1 MASQFQ
7 QETTPCVILTKD
19 SPYIEQ
25 PNKLK
30 IQLKQHQL
38 ALINKCRELENSSIS
53 SYKIDNL
60 NIKTRIGI
68 IGDVVGSGKTLSI
81 LGLIETEK
89 SIKSS
94 IPKFFSN
101 KYISYIDENKSNY
114 INYSANHKV
123 YNNTNVIV
131 VPHNIFKQWVN
142 TIETYTTLKYIGIYN
157 KKSYEKFKELLE
169 KDEINYDI
177 ILISSTKYK
186 DLSVDLYNYAFSRI
200 IIDEADS
207 IKITGYLLNNNFI
220 WYVTSTY
227 DILCNPYGKRKYS
240 NANGQLSSYYSP
252 SEGFTNYIYIR
263 GVSSALIKSSIVSS
277 FSSIDKN
284 VSKQLI
290 IKNDDEFIKQAF
302 NLEDYVINILKSNNP
317 LVANVL
323 GSFASQEIMNHIN
336 GGDIEGAIEKLNCKK
351 ISEKFLIEAVTK
363 DLEDKLHNKKIELE
377 MKSQMT
383 YSSENAKKESLDKI
397 ILKLTD
403 LEEKISGI
411 KSKLN
416 DNNLCSIC
424 YDEIQNKAI
433 TMCCNTKFCIECIS
447 QWLHQKNTCPFC
459 RASISNSNICIITNK
474 IQENIEKSMEIPTK
488 IQHLKNLI
496 ESNKD
501 SENFKMLIFSDFDN
515 TFNEITD
522 YMNYKTISY
531 RRVMGT
537 TSKINKII
545 NNYKLSNNNPESIQV
560 LLLNADYCASGINL
574 ENTSDIVI
582 YHSMSDAKTKQI
594 IGRGQRPGRTS
605 ILNVWKL
612 CYENELLT

>member
-1 MASQFQ
+1 MTSQFQ
-7 QETTPCVILTKD
+7 NETTPCVILTQD
-19 SPYIEQ
+19 SPCIEQ
-25 PNKLK
+25 PDRLK

-38 ALINKCRELENSSIS
+38 ALINRCRELENSSTTP
-53 SYKIDNL
+53 YKINNL
-60 NIKTRIGI
+60 NIKTRMGI

-89 SIKSS
+89 SIKSCIS
-94 IPKFFSN
+94 KYVSN
-101 KYISYIDENKSNY
+101 KYISYIDNSNY
-114 INYSANHKV
+114 INYGTNTKV
-123 YNNTNVIV
+123 YENTNIIV
-131 VPHNIFKQWVN
+131 VPHNIFKQWVS
-142 TIETYTTLKYIGIYN
+142 TIEEYTTIKYLGIY
-157 KKSYEKFKELLE
+157 KKSYEKFTELLE
-169 KDEINYDI
+169 KKELDFDI

-186 DLSVDLYNYAFSRI
+186 DISIDLLYYAFSRL

-207 IKITGYLLNNNFI
+207 IKITGNLLNNNFI

-227 DILCNPYGKRKYS
+227 DVLCNPYGKRKYS
-240 NANGQLSSYYSP
+240 NSSGELSNYYSP
-252 SEGFTNYIYIR
+252 SGGFVNYMYIR

-277 FSSIDKN
+277 FTSINYN
-284 VSKQLI
+284 VSKNLI
-290 IKNDDEFIKQAF
+290 IKNDDKFIKQAF
-302 NLEDYVINILKSNNP
+302 SLKDYIINILKSNNP
-317 LVANVL
+317 LIANIL

-363 DLEDKLHNKKIELE
+363 DLEDKLHNKKIEYD
-377 MKSQMT
+377 MKSQMS
-383 YSSENAKKESLDKI
+383 YSSEHAKNESLDKI
-397 ILKLTD
+397 KLKIKN

-424 YDEIQNKAI
+424 YDDNIENKAI

-459 RASISNSNICIITNK
+459 REPISNSNICVITNK
-474 IQENIEKSMEIPTK
+474 KQENIEKSQEPPTK

-496 ESNKD
+496 ESNKNND
-501 SENFKMLIFSDFDN
+501 NFKMLIFSDFDN
-515 TFNEITD
+515 TFNEITE
-522 YMNYKTISY
+522 YMNIENISY
-531 RRVMGT
+531 KRVMGT

-545 NNYKLSNNNPESIQV
+545 KNYKLSNNNSESIQV
-560 LLLNADYCASGINL
+560 LLLNAEYCASGINL

-594 IGRGQRPGRTS
+594 IGRGQRPGRTN

-612 CYENELLT
+612 CYENELVT